1 MQDEI
6 TVSAA
11 DLQPAAAK
19 PAPSPSS
26 LSTWL
31 PDVSSTV
38 QAAKGLARDFV
49 ERMTRPA
56 GGFGQPGAGEMVTR
70 PWADLAA
77 QAEEQLGSPARNVP
91 GGGWLLDALEGGTRE
106 AGRLAGGALDFATSP
121 AGALSTMLGTA
132 YPAVVPAMRATFAT
146 SMAPQAIEAAKKAYQ
161 EPTGENV
168 GSAIV
173 SGLGAAAPIAP
184 EIAGAAKG
192 TIEVPARV
200 LDEHNARAE
209 QLVEQERNRG
219 LQVEGARKALG
230 ADSMPVQVGDR
241 TYTVEAVS
249 GSGSTA
255 RPAYLVRNAEGRPV
269 FAGYGENTQGYLR
282 MIGARPFDEAAPKEA
297 AYEES
302 QAAAPIPQPPPEVR
316 ISARAKAAKP
326 EIPET
331 GPSDVVQ
338 RVQDARE
345 NLAQQLAGK
354 PFRDLTNP
362 ERLVVDHFVTEGY
375 GFSAAPAQLAQKE
388 NQNGDISHANAS
400 QPGRQAG
407 GEEQEQKT
415 GAAAVAPGRPTGGA
429 RPGHPIGGSPNGTV
443 SRGAEGTT
451 APGAASNGN
460 AHGAAPVAAVTPPS
474 PQEIGRSR
482 EPILV
487 RERAQPASS
496 PEAQPA
502 ITDLNRTSTAQT
514 TPAEQAVKDG
524 QRLTPS
530 TVTELAARIQHT
542 GEHATLA
549 QAISG
554 EKGADILRHL
564 VNDGVLTPQE
574 ANGYVDERGHLTP
587 EAKDRVAEAL
597 VGRLYETPQQ
607 FASTPPEMSAKLER
621 VAPQVLRTEG
631 RAGWEIGP
639 VVREAVAAIADAR
652 AHNIRNLDDLAK
664 QQTLGGEQRRYS
676 PETIAVAKKLQ
687 ESPTRAEAAFRQYAN
702 DEAMSRPGAQ
712 TPLFEPPSQ
721 REAFAGAFGSGAPS
735 RTYVREAP
743 AEGNPEEAASKGQ
756 PEQIKRTAAGL
767 QDRAG
772 EGERGSLAGRPGTPD
787 HAGSVDSGAA
797 PGVREGRGIEG
808 RQGPEHGGVPA
819 SALTLG
825 FDRFVEDDVAPA
837 ARVAAANVAEALRDA
852 VHIVAPLV
860 GKGHDTEQAA
870 LILRHQNAELAR
882 RTDQARE
889 RARKA
894 IQYFEGR
901 PARANYD
908 FIANVEAG
916 KPQGDPV
923 LDGIARVIRKMFDQ
937 RRDEIQALGT
947 GKLRDYYQNY
957 FGRIWKDPRR
967 AQSVFRSI
975 FARRPLEGSKG
986 FLKQRK
992 YAPFEDGLKAG
1003 LEPVT
1008 DNPMEMALLKTFE
1021 MDKYILAHR
1030 VLNEWKAE
1038 GLVKFVPA
1046 LGGHGAPGW
1055 RQIADP
1061 IGTVYGN
1068 PEQTVPEYL
1077 NKGVVSGLRKVLA
1090 DLKLDH
1096 RRKLRLRGGPG
1107 TLGRAWRGTNKL
1119 ETKFATD
1126 EQVLAHEIGHHLE
1139 FQYPFVQDM
1148 MHHPDAKTR
1157 ALLKQELRNLA
1168 DLRFET
1174 NPKATQYFKDYVR
1187 SKDEKA
1193 AAVVQAY
1200 VAARDRMRQIAPTV
1214 LREFESHIAKT
1225 PAQTLKYVRPSLE
1238 SERMEQKISAGG
1250 LVVRGH
1256 WYAPEGAAAILENH
1270 LSPGLGK
1277 YAAYRMA
1284 MGANNW
1290 LNASQLGLTAR
1301 HIMFDGID
1309 AWTSSV
1315 AVGIRAMLHGMPWR
1329 AAKQIVKSPAAPFTA
1344 YVTGSKVLSE
1354 WMKPGS
1360 QGGQIAAIADHL
1372 MRAGGRAHMD
1382 SFYRTRVVENMMR
1395 ALKRGNVLG
1404 AALRLP
1410 FAAVE
1415 AGARPVME
1423 VIVPRM
1429 KMGVFA
1435 ELAQFEIE
1443 RLGPN
1448 ATAEDVQTAMARALD
1463 SVENRMGEMVY
1474 DNLFWNR
1481 TIKDLAMLI
1490 ARSVGWNLGVFRE
1503 GLGAV
1508 ADLAKAAKR
1517 VVTGKPLDGINT
1529 NRMAYVVATVI
1540 TTAVINAIYQKLK
1553 TGHGPSE
1560 LKDYFFARNGAVD
1573 DRGHEERTSPP
1584 TYVRD
1589 VWEWTHDPV
1598 QTAQNK
1604 IAPLWTAVA
1613 EMIRNEDFYH
1623 NRIRNEDDPFVR
1635 KLIEEAEY
1643 VGRTPEPIGVRN
1655 LERAKKEGGSIGD
1668 QVEPFF
1674 GFNRA
1679 PESVERTAA
1688 ERLAAELARQEIPAG
1703 GRTAEE
1709 AARRDAEHEITRLA
1723 RTGQDWRGAAR
1734 AAIAAGTVTAADV
1747 KAALKRAELRPL
1759 AAEVRGLSAE
1769 NALRVW
1775 KAATPEERRML
1786 RPEMVKKYK
1795 ALRKEAPEL
1804 ERALAPKMFA
1814 ALANQ

>member
-6 TVSAA
+6 TVSGTDLAPAGEVTASAA

-19 PAPSPSS
+19 PAPSTSS

-38 QAAKGLARDFV
+38 QAVKGLARDFV

-56 GGFGQPGAGEMVTR
+56 LGFGQPGAGEMVTK
-70 PWADLAA
+70 PLADLAA

-121 AGALSTMLGTA
+121 AGALSTMLGAA
-132 YPAVVPAMRATFAT
+132 YPAAAPAMRAAFAT

-161 EPTGENV
+161 DPTGENV

-192 TIEVPARV
+192 MIEVPARA

-230 ADSMPVQVGDR
+230 ADSMPVQVGDS

-255 RPAYLVRNAEGRPV
+255 RPAYLVRNAEGKPV

-282 MIGARPFDEAAPKEA
+282 MIGARPLDEAAPKEA

-302 QAAAPIPQPPPEVR
+302 QPTGPIPQPPPEVR

-375 GFSAAPAQLAQKE
+375 GFSAAPAQAAQKE
-388 NQNGDISHANAS
+388 NQNGDIYHANAA

-407 GEEQEQKT
+407 QEQET
-415 GAAAVAPGRPTGGA
+415 GAAAVAPGRPAGGA
-429 RPGHPIGGSPNGTV
+429 RPGQPIGGSPNGTV
-443 SRGAEGTT
+443 PRRAEGTT

-460 AHGAAPVAAVTPPS
+460 AHGAAPVAPATPLSGSEGGVAAARIAPAYGS
-474 PQEIGRSR
+474 PI
-482 EPILV
+482 PV
-487 RERAQPASS
+487 REMAQPKISS
-496 PEAQPA
+496 EAQPA
-502 ITDLNRTSTAQT
+502 VADLNNTSPAHT

-530 TVTELAARIQHT
+530 TVTELAARIQHA

-554 EKGADILRHL
+554 ENGADVLQHL
-564 VNDGVLTPQE
+564 VKDGVLTPQE

-587 EAKDRVAEAL
+587 EAKDRVSEAL

-607 FASTPPEMSAKLER
+607 FASAPPEMRAKLDR
-621 VAPQVLRTEG
+621 VVPQVLRTEG
-631 RAGWEIGP
+631 RAGWDIGP
-639 VVREAVAAIADAR
+639 VVREANAALDYAQ
-652 AHNIRNLDDLAK
+652 AHNIRNLDDLTK
-664 QQTLGGEQRRYS
+664 QQTLEGEQQRYS
-676 PETIAVAKKLQ
+676 PEAIAVAKKLQ

-735 RTYVREAP
+735 M
-743 AEGNPEEAASKGQ
+743 PEEAVSKGHA
-756 PEQIKRTAAGL
+756 EQTKRAAAGL
-767 QDRAG
+767 QERAR
-772 EGERGSLAGRPGTPD
+772 EGERESLAVPPGTHD

-797 PGVREGRGIEG
+797 RTTDRGVQAGPRAGAARGAREDRGIEE
-808 RQGPEHGGVPA
+808 RLGPEHGGVPA

-825 FDRFVEDDVAPA
+825 LDRFVKDDVAPA
-837 ARVAAANVAEALRDA
+837 ARGAVANVAEALRDA

-870 LILRHQNAELAR
+870 LILRHRNAELAR

-923 LDGIARVIRKMFDQ
+923 LDGIARVIREMFDQ
-937 RRDEIQALGT
+937 RRNEIQDLGT
-947 GKLRDYYQNY
+947 GKLRDYYENY

-992 YAPFEDGLKAG
+992 YATFEDGLNAG

-1038 GLVKFVPA
+1038 GLAKFVPA

-1068 PEQTVPEYL
+1068 PEQNT
-1077 NKGVVSGLRKVLA
+1077 
-1090 DLKLDH
+1090 
-1096 RRKLRLRGGPG
+1096 
-1107 TLGRAWRGTNKL
+1107 
-1119 ETKFATD
+1119 
-1126 EQVLAHEIGHHLE
+1126 
-1139 FQYPFVQDM
+1139 
-1148 MHHPDAKTR
+1148 
-1157 ALLKQELRNLA
+1157 
-1168 DLRFET
+1168 
-1174 NPKATQYFKDYVR
+1174 
-1187 SKDEKA
+1187 
-1193 AAVVQAY
+1193 
-1200 VAARDRMRQIAPTV
+1200 
-1214 LREFESHIAKT
+1214 
-1225 PAQTLKYVRPSLE
+1225 
-1238 SERMEQKISAGG
+1238 SAGG

-1270 LSPGLGK
+1270 LSPGLRK

-1290 LNASQLGLTAR
+1290 LNAAQLGLTAR

-1315 AVGIRAMLHGMPWR
+1315 ALGIRAMLHGMPWR
-1329 AAKQIVKSPAAPFTA
+1329 GAKQIVKSPAAPFTA
-1344 YVTGSKVLSE
+1344 YVTGNKVLSE
-1354 WMKPGS
+1354 WLKPGS
-1360 QGGQIAAIADHL
+1360 QGGPIAAIADHL
-1372 MRAGGRAHMD
+1372 TRAGGRAHMD
-1382 SFYRTRVVENMMR
+1382 SFYRTRVVDNMMR
-1395 ALKRGNVLG
+1395 AVKRGNVLG
-1404 AALRLP
+1404 VAFRLP
-1410 FAAVE
+1410 FAALE
-1415 AGARPVME
+1415 AAARPVME

-1448 ATAEDVQTAMARALD
+1448 ATAEDVRLAMAQAWD
-1463 SVENRMGEMVY
+1463 SVENRMGELTY
-1474 DNLFWNR
+1474 DNLFWHR
-1481 TIKDLAMLI
+1481 MTKDLAMLVT
-1490 ARSVGWNLGVFRE
+1490 RSVGWNVGVFRE

-1508 ADLAKAAKR
+1508 ADLVKTAKR
-1517 VVTGKPLDGINT
+1517 LATGKPLDGINT

-1540 TTAVINAIYQKLK
+1540 TTAVINALYQKLK

-1573 DRGHEERTSPP
+1573 DRGHEERISPP
-1584 TYVRD
+1584 TYTRD

-1598 QTAQNK
+1598 QTAENK
-1604 IAPLWTAVA
+1604 IAPVWTAVA

-1623 NRIRNEDDPFVR
+1623 NRIRNEDDPLVQQ
-1635 KLIEEAEY
+1635 LIEEAEH
-1643 VGRTPEPIGVRN
+1643 VARTPEPISVRDF
-1655 LERAKKEGGSIGD
+1655 ERAKQEGASIEG
-1668 QVEPFF
+1668 QAEQFF
-1674 GFNRA
+1674 GFKRA
-1679 PESVERTAA
+1679 PQSVERTAA
-1688 ERLAAELARQEIPAG
+1688 ERLADELARQEIPAG
-1703 GRTAEE
+1703 GRTAQE

-1723 RTGQDWRGAAR
+1723 RTGKDWREAAR

-1747 KAALKRAELRPL
+1747 RAALKRAELRPL
-1759 AAEVRGLSAE
+1759 AAQVRGLSIE
-1769 NALRVW
+1769 NALKVW

-1795 ALRKEAPEL
+1795 GLRRQAPEL

-1814 ALANQ
+1814 ALASQ